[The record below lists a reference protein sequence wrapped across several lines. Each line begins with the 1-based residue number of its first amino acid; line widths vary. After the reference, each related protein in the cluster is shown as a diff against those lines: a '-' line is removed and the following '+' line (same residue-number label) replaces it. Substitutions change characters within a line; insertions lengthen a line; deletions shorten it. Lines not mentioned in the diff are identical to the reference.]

1 MSSVAYFLA
10 RDTIDHF
17 NTVVKPIVFL
27 STFYFFNNP
36 RSILQDNYLVLLALV
51 YCVTGIGYTLAI
63 WFELGLAQLVSSQ
76 LSKKLPFYGKSKLQ
90 EVIQLDELCSCSV
103 LHCYLWYWFWWAL
116 TQNFQNLL
124 DSSAI
129 PSGHQKLSLLLEQK
143 SQQFLPQCC
152 QYFPFP
158 SSANRQSMN
167 SKRRVLVI

>member
-90 EVIQLDELCSCSV
+90 EVI
-103 LHCYLWYWFWWAL
+103 
-116 TQNFQNLL
+116 
-124 DSSAI
+124 
-129 PSGHQKLSLLLEQK
+129 
-143 SQQFLPQCC
+143 
-152 QYFPFP
+152 
-158 SSANRQSMN
+158 
-167 SKRRVLVI
+167 